1 MIIYPVN
8 INYFILMI
16 SKVCINET
24 INYMETKTLMT
35 ISHDLSI
42 NQYQQRT
49 AINVSVKHMYTLLG
63 PLQK

>member
-1 MIIYPVN
+1 MNIYPVN

-24 INYMETKTLMT
+24 INYMETKTLMIIT
-35 ISHDLSI
+35 HDLSI

-63 PLQK
+63 PLQ

>member
-1 MIIYPVN
+1 
-8 INYFILMI
+8 MI

-49 AINVSVKHMYTLLG
+49 AMNVSVKHMYTLLG
-63 PLQK
+63 PLQ

>member
-8 INYFILMI
+8 INYFIL
-16 SKVCINET
+16 VCINET

-63 PLQK
+63 PLQ